1 MLGKVGK
8 ELALFVQ
15 IEPAIHFRQCNT
27 WGLWSGGFPMLL
39 LGWARGDDKT
49 VLIGRTD
56 LGHDDI
62 LIADFVVRARVEKEY
77 AGNGDV
83 RFVANII

>member
-1 MLGKVGK
+1 
-8 ELALFVQ
+8 
-15 IEPAIHFRQCNT
+15 
-27 WGLWSGGFPMLL
+27 MLL